1 VTTRRAGA
9 PAKVRL
15 SRETIVDSALTLA
28 DAEGLDAVTIRRLAQ
43 DQGVTPMALYWHFK
57 DKDLLLDGVVERMLA
72 EVEIPSYPA
81 QLVPPWDER
90 IRDVLVAMLQV
101 FRRHPEVANL
111 VHERFLGCEAG
122 LDLAEIFF
130 TALREG
136 GFDEERR
143 AEIGIQALH
152 NVVVLVTME
161 PGERA
166 PADSEEEI
174 AQRIRAKKV
183 ALENLAPE
191 RYPNVILCAGTL
203 VSKPVEDSYLSLG
216 LEVMVEGIRAV
227 QAKLVPAAP
236 VG

>member
-1 VTTRRAGA
+1 VAGKRTVAKERLTREA
-9 PAKVRL
+9 
-15 SRETIVDSALTLA
+15 IVSSALSLA
-28 DAEGLDAVTIRRLAQ
+28 DSEGLEAVTIRRLAT
-43 DQGVTPMALYWHFK
+43 DHGVTPMALYWHFK

-72 EVEIPSYPA
+72 EVEIPSYPEE
-81 QLVPPWDER
+81 QLPAWDER

-101 FRRHPEVANL
+101 FQRHPEVANL
-111 VHERFLGCEAG
+111 VHDRFLGCEAG
-122 LDLAEIFF
+122 LDLAELFF
-130 TALREG
+130 AALREA

-166 PADSEEEI
+166 LAASEEEV
-174 AQRIRAKKV
+174 ARRIREKKV
-183 ALENLAPE
+183 ALENLSPE

-203 VSKPVEDSYLSLG
+203 VSQPVEDSYLNLG

-227 QAKLVPAAP
+227 QAKLVS
-236 VG
+236 